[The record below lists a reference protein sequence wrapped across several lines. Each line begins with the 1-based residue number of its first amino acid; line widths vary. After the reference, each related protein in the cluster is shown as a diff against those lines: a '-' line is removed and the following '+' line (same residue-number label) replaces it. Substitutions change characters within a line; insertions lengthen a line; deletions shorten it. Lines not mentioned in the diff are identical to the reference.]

1 MKYLIIIAAGLILS
15 LIPAG
20 ATAEDNTKL
29 QTSAY
34 ADKVIK
40 ESEDGSLWS
49 EDRPHA
55 FLFNDLKAH
64 NTGDVVTV
72 RIVESSKGNKNA
84 STKTEKDSSLS
95 TSISAFF
102 GMSPDKLS
110 QGGVGAETSEKHDGS
125 GSTSRSSELTAV
137 LTAKV
142 IDVLPNG
149 NLVIDGRREVI
160 VNNETQL
167 ISISGIVRL
176 EDIGPNNTV
185 LSTYIAD
192 AKITYTG
199 EGVIGDKQKVGWFVK
214 IMDAVWPF

>member
-1 MKYLIIIAAGLILS
+1 MVRRMRMKYLLALAVFILTAGVDQAIA
-15 LIPAG
+15 
-20 ATAEDNTKL
+20 EN
-29 QTSAY
+29 
-34 ADKVIK
+34 
-40 ESEDGSLWS
+40 DGSLWS
-49 EDRPHA
+49 ENRPQS
-55 FLFNDLKAH
+55 FLFSDSKAGRV
-64 NTGDVVTV
+64 GDVVTV

-84 STKTEKDSSLS
+84 STKTAKDSSLS

-110 QGGVGAETSEKHDGS
+110 QGGVGAETSEKHDGT

-149 NLVIDGRREVI
+149 NLLIDGRREVI

-167 ISISGIVRL
+167 ISISGIVRP
-176 EDIGPNNTV
+176 EDVGPNNTV

-192 AKITYTG
+192 AKITYRG
-199 EGVIGDKQKVGWFVK
+199 EGQSIDGIWTGNRS
-214 IMDAVWPF
+214 

>member
-1 MKYLIIIAAGLILS
+1 
-15 LIPAG
+15 
-20 ATAEDNTKL
+20 
-29 QTSAY
+29 
-34 ADKVIK
+34 
-40 ESEDGSLWS
+40 
-49 EDRPHA
+49 
-55 FLFNDLKAH
+55 
-64 NTGDVVTV
+64 
-72 RIVESSKGNKNA
+72 
-84 STKTEKDSSLS
+84 
-95 TSISAFF
+95 
-102 GMSPDKLS
+102 MSPDKLS
-110 QGGVGAETSEKHDGS
+110 QGGVGAETSEKHDGT

-149 NLVIDGRREVI
+149 NLLIDGRREVI

-167 ISISGIVRL
+167 ISLSGTVRP

-199 EGVIGDKQKVGWFVK
+199 EGVIGDKQRVGWFVK

>member
-1 MKYLIIIAAGLILS
+1 MKYFVILAGLVLALYPVFS
-15 LIPAG
+15 A
-20 ATAEDNTKL
+20 AEDRRQFL
-29 QTSAY
+29 AEVSADRVKS
-34 ADKVIK
+34 A
-40 ESEDGSLWS
+40 SNDGSLWS
-49 EDRPHA
+49 EERQYG
-55 FLFNDLKAH
+55 FLFGDLKAH
-64 NTGDVVTV
+64 NVGDVVTV
-72 RIVESSKGNKNA
+72 RIVESSRGNKNA

-125 GSTSRSSELTAV
+125 GSTSRSSDLSAV

-142 IDVLPNG
+142 IDRLPNG

-167 ISISGIVRL
+167 ISLSGIVRP
-176 EDIGPNNTV
+176 EDIGPSNMV
-185 LSTYIAD
+185 LSTYISD
-192 AKITYTG
+192 AKIVYTG
-199 EGVIGDKQKVGWFVK
+199 DGVIGDKQKVGWFVR